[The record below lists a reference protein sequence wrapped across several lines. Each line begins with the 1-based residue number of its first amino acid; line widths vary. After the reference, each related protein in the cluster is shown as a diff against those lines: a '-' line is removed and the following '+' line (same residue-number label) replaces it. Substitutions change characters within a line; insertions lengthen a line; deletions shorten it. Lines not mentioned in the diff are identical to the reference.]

1 MKWIA
6 TRKWLVDE
14 GTTSKW
20 TNALKR
26 HRHTVSVQ
34 ATNQPNG
41 QKKFKN
47 SSTKKTKT
55 VYVCE
60 QCGEGHAQWL
70 GQCPSCKTYGSLHAL
85 RLEPETDTN
94 PKGGGAAARAVGWVR
109 GMEAPMPLTQ
119 ILQHSTEREING
131 DPTHVALKQASRL
144 RLEGTMG
151 KEVERVLG
159 GGIMPGSLVLV
170 AGDPGVGKSTLML
183 QVAGMLAEALPGMPH
198 PAPHAKVLQASA
210 ETIAPGIVLYVSGEE
225 SSEQLAGRAARL
237 GIDSQQ
243 LYIFSATK
251 LDDVLRVMEELKPS
265 AAVVDSI
272 QTLYLEGA
280 TGSAGSVS
288 QVRECAT
295 ALLHASKH
303 TGTSTFL
310 VGHVTKSGDIAGPR
324 VLEHIVDV
332 VLHVE
337 GDKVQCHRLLRGIK
351 NRFGPTDEVGVFEML
366 DKGLVAVENPSLLFL
381 RESALSNGVSGAI
394 TINLEG
400 SRPILMEVQAL
411 CSQVGQGQGPR
422 RTSSGIAHG
431 RLHLLL
437 AILSKHAKVPTYD
450 QDVFVN
456 VVGGVQLS
464 EPASDLA
471 VAAAIASSYFDLP
484 LLPSTAFAGEV
495 GLGGELRGVAQIG
508 RRVAEAAKL
517 GFQRVIVPSASD
529 VSLEGIEVIKCEH
542 LRDVFQACMGMAVE

>member
-1 MKWIA
+1 MSI
-6 TRKWLVDE
+6 
-14 GTTSKW
+14 
-20 TNALKR
+20 
-26 HRHTVSVQ
+26 Q
-34 ATNQPNG
+34 ATQQPNG
-41 QKKFKN
+41 QKRFKN
-47 SSTKKTKT
+47 NSTKKAKT

-60 QCGEGHAQWL
+60 KCGEGHAQWL

-85 RLEPETDTN
+85 RLEPETNDQA
-94 PKGGGAAARAVGWVR
+94 KGGGAAARAVGWVK
-109 GMEAPMPLTQ
+109 GMMTPMPLAELVQ
-119 ILQHSTEREING
+119 SHVDIDNG
-131 DPTHVALKQASRL
+131 HDPTRVALEHASRL
-144 RLEGTMG
+144 RLEGTTG

-159 GGIMPGSLVLV
+159 GGIMPGSLMLV

-183 QVAGMLAEALPGMPH
+183 QVAGMIAGT
-198 PAPHAKVLQASA
+198 APVTPDYHHCGEEIQAHSKIS
-210 ETIAPGIVLYVSGEE
+210 TNRVVLYVSGEE
-225 SSEQLAGRAARL
+225 SSEQIARRASRL
-237 GIDSQQ
+237 DIKSDK

-251 LDDVLRVMEELKPS
+251 LDDVLRAMEELKPS

-295 ALLHASKH
+295 ALLHTSKH

-337 GDKVQCHRLLRGIK
+337 GDKVQSHRLLRGVK
-351 NRFGPTDEVGVFEML
+351 NRFGPADEVGVFEMK

-381 RESALSNGVSGAI
+381 QNIAISDGVSRAI

-400 SRPILMEVQAL
+400 TRPILMEVQAL
-411 CSQVGQGQGPR
+411 CSQAGQGQGPR
-422 RTSSGIAHG
+422 RTSSGVPHG

-437 AILSKHAKVPTYD
+437 AILSKHARVPTYD

-456 VVGGVQLS
+456 VVGGVQLT

-471 VAAAIASSYFDLP
+471 VAAAIASSYFELP
-484 LLPSTAFAGEV
+484 ILPSTAFAGEI

-508 RRVAEAAKL
+508 RRVAEAKKL
-517 GFQRVIVPSASD
+517 GFKRVIVPSTSD
-529 VSLEGIEVIKCEH
+529 VSIEGIAVVKCAH
-542 LRDVFQACMGMAVE
+542 LKDVFEACMEVAID

>member
-1 MKWIA
+1 M
-6 TRKWLVDE
+6 VDE

-131 DPTHVALKQASRL
+131 DPTYVALKHASRL

-198 PAPHAKVLQASA
+198 PAPHAKVVQASA
-210 ETIAPGIVLYVSGEE
+210 ETITPGIVLYVSGEE
-225 SSEQLAGRAARL
+225 SSGQLAGRAARL

-542 LRDVFQACMGMAVE
+542 LRDVFQTCMGMAVE

>member
-6 TRKWLVDE
+6 TRKWMVDE

-131 DPTHVALKQASRL
+131 DPTYVALKHASRL

-198 PAPHAKVLQASA
+198 PAPHAKVVQASA
-210 ETIAPGIVLYVSGEE
+210 ETITPGIVLYVSGEE
-225 SSEQLAGRAARL
+225 SSGQLAGRAARL